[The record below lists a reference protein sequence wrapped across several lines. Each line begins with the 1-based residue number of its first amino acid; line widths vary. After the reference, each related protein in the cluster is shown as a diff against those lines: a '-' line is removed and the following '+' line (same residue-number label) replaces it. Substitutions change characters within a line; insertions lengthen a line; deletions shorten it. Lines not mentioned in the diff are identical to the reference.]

1 MVQIG
6 FGTAASTGWKSTKTL
21 RKPLGPMLF
30 SSPTHR
36 FEMVSSD
43 SDQWERYVQNHP
55 KGSIFHTRAMI
66 RVFAASGGVE
76 PWAWAA
82 SDESGS
88 IVALLVSCHVKTLRD
103 FSSLSSRAVHYAEPL
118 CDPTP
123 LGIAALKK
131 LIHVHDEHMRGRALL
146 CEIRPHCQPGVER
159 EALIES
165 GYEHRD
171 YINYVVQLDKDV
183 DQKWARVN
191 KNLRQKIRGTLRKGV
206 ELRDDTSPEGVERL
220 YRLLQSSYSRARVP
234 MLGRDLFE
242 AALKYL
248 PASSVRI
255 QTAFDG
261 EQALASIISLVYKGL
276 IYSWYGGTL
285 RMPGLSPFA
294 CLVWEDIRWGCE
306 RGYGTYDFGGAG
318 WPHEDYGPRKFK
330 ASFGGQEV
338 RYGRY
343 LLTYSKLRLRLAE
356 LAYGVSR
363 RLGAWSNH
371 ATPGAN

>member
-1 MVQIG
+1 
-6 FGTAASTGWKSTKTL
+6 
-21 RKPLGPMLF
+21 MLL
-30 SSPTHR
+30 SPQTYH

-43 SDQWERYVQNHP
+43 SEQWEHYVQTHP
-55 KGSIFHTRAMI
+55 SGSIFHTRAMI
-66 RVFAASGGVE
+66 GAFAASGGVE

-82 SDESGS
+82 RDETGS

-123 LGIAALKK
+123 KGIAALQK
-131 LIHVHDEHMRGRALL
+131 LIHLHDEHMRGRALL
-146 CEIRPHCQPGVER
+146 CEIRPHCRPGVEH
-159 EALIES
+159 EALIKS

-171 YINYVVQLDKDV
+171 YINYVVQLD
-183 DQKWARVN
+183 QTTEGLWSQVN
-191 KNLRQKIRGTLRKGV
+191 KTMRQKIRATLRKGI

-234 MLGRDLFE
+234 LLGRDLFE
-242 AALKYL
+242 SALQFL
-248 PASSVRI
+248 PAQSVKIR
-255 QTAFDG
+255 TALDG
-261 EQALASIISLVYKGL
+261 DQALASIISLVYKDRL
-276 IYSWYGGTL
+276 YSWYGGTQ

-306 RGYGTYDFGGAG
+306 HGYGIYDFGGAG
-318 WPHEDYGPRKFK
+318 WPHEPYGPRKFK
-330 ASFGGQEV
+330 ACFGGQEV

-363 RLGAWSNH
+363 RLGAWSSN
-371 ATPGAN
+371 ATPDASLTRPEKPQS